1 MTADLAKIIKSNPDV
16 VDETLDADTLAVAGA
31 HYIINKRLVVK
42 DNTFQKHLGN
52 GESEVIEGQEL
63 KVVIVRMAHSTS
75 RIYYPNSF
83 TQGTYTKPTCWSS
96 DSKVPDREVLKPLS
110 NSCNQCPYSVRNSV
124 VSNGSSCRLSWRI
137 AVVTADNLDGDV
149 LQLIIPSHSCWQKET
164 LGKWGLKPYIKML
177 ADNKVNA
184 NRVVTK
190 LHLDPLAQYP
200 RMLFSPRAAVDS
212 QYFEGLQKLGE
223 SEEAVN
229 AVQLNVVPKL
239 PDPEAFGFSKED
251 SMQPDRRAEANEIVQ
266 KWSHISKEI

>member
-1 MTADLAKIIKSNPDV
+1 MTDDLAKIIKSNPDV

-149 LQLIIPSHSCWQKET
+149 LQLIIFS
-164 LGKWGLKPYIKML
+164 
-177 ADNKVNA
+177 KVNA